1 MRLTSGDN
9 VLQISII
16 SMIARLFTEYTGVE
30 GIGVD
35 LKIPI
40 NDEMRSKLIDAFH
53 RHLVLVICDQTL
65 DSQQMLDAVHLV
77 GDVFT
82 QHKKMFWIA

>member
-1 MRLTSGDN
+1 MITRLLTGH
-9 VLQISII
+9 
-16 SMIARLFTEYTGVE
+16 TGVE
-30 GIGVD
+30 VTGVD
-35 LKIPI
+35 LTIPI